1 MEETEKPI
9 EVLAMEALGK
19 GYDITGDFR
28 LKYAKGTRL
37 LVLDETNK
45 RDIVFPGAASFT
57 MKEVSQ
63 DIRLDKGD
71 RIRFK
76 SDVLE
81 FNQMSELLNQK
92 SSIQGKVPSGYLNS
106 IFDLSGN
113 WLHDAADTK
122 TLAFDGYF
130 ISLYYLHLTASPLVL
145 NDRVKKSVPPHW
157 DPAALSR

>member
-1 MEETEKPI
+1 
-9 EVLAMEALGK
+9 MEALGK
-19 GYDITGDFR
+19 GYDVTGDFR

-57 MKEVSQ
+57 MKDVSQ

-81 FNQMSELLNQK
+81 FNQVWDFFKHVILK
-92 SSIQGKVPSGYLNS
+92 IQLWDF
-106 IFDLSGN
+106 IF
-113 WLHDAADTK
+113 
-122 TLAFDGYF
+122 
-130 ISLYYLHLTASPLVL
+130 
-145 NDRVKKSVPPHW
+145 
-157 DPAALSR
+157 ALIP